1 MSTTTTTKHFNYK
14 DPDYLELKGQK
25 KICHTNTNYKKDGGA
40 MVISDKADL
49 KATNDTRVKNRN
61 IILIKESIHEEYIK
75 ILKIY
80 APINSFNT

>member
-1 MSTTTTTKHFNYK
+1 
-14 DPDYLELKGQK
+14 
-25 KICHTNTNYKKDGGA
+25 

-80 APINSFNT
+80 APINSFNTWSKTWQDQREKKFTITNTRF

>member
-1 MSTTTTTKHFNYK
+1 MMSTTTTTKHFNYE
-14 DPDYLELKGQK
+14 DSDCLEAKGRK
-25 KICHTNTNYKKDGGA
+25 KICHTNTNYKNDGGA
-40 MVISDKADL
+40 TVISDKADL

-61 IILIKESIHEEYIK
+61 IIIKESIHEEYIK